1 MENNGIVRKKR
12 ASFCALRSI
21 LSFHLSN
28 VQMFYSCSP
37 PRLSL
42 PLSFSLPLVLSFLFY
57 CLSFIFLSLL
67 FFTLIACS
75 SLSPSLSLS
84 LSLYICLSFP
94 LSLSHLS
101 SYLCS
106 PPLGSRIPPFLLH
119 SLILYQFKLLIY
131 QTKGKYLFI
140 FAQGT
145 IFAKRWP
152 PHQGINVW

>member
-42 PLSFSLPLVLSFLFY
+42 PLSFSLPLALSFLFY

-84 LSLYICLSFP
+84 TFVFLFPSLSLIYLPIFALLHLDRVF
-94 LSLSHLS
+94 LLS
-101 SYLCS
+101 S
-106 PPLGSRIPPFLLH
+106 FTH
-119 SLILYQFKLLIY
+119 
-131 QTKGKYLFI
+131 
-140 FAQGT
+140 
-145 IFAKRWP
+145 
-152 PHQGINVW
+152 